1 MAQAAWSRPTLHS
14 WSCIGPRRR
23 AAAAEINCNVAE
35 DPPES
40 SSSQRET
47 LEPLIETIE
56 ETTTVIENSELSV
69 SSPHEIDEHTGEF
82 AIHTQAVEDDDIM
95 DPAKFQDRMTEVELW
110 QQIEREL
117 YENPDSEEDVTI
129 KQIREEEEAA
139 IAEVSDT
146 QSQSSVPN
154 TKEVHRFFPAGKIM
168 HIVTLVPDERE
179 RESDSNA
186 SSSDS
191 DKSSPEEEEEEEAK
205 EEEVAIFLTRRSL
218 YSKLRLSQTMI
229 ADHFMPVYRRQI
241 EKLIR
246 VLENKDGDEAG
257 ASTSHSRTTEETR

>member
-1 MAQAAWSRPTLHS
+1 MKRAQSMAQAAWSRPALRS

-23 AAAAEINCNVAE
+23 PSAAEINCNVAE
-35 DPPES
+35 DPLES

-47 LEPLIETIE
+47 SEPLLETIE
-56 ETTTVIENSELSV
+56 ETTTVIETSELSV
-69 SSPHEIDEHTGEF
+69 SSPHERDELKSEFTIDTE
-82 AIHTQAVEDDDIM
+82 VEEDADIM
-95 DPAKFQDRMTEVELW
+95 DPAKYQDRMTEVELW
-110 QQIEREL
+110 QQIERKL
-117 YENPDSEEDVTI
+117 YENPDSEEDDTI
-129 KQIREEEEAA
+129 KEIREEEEEA

-191 DKSSPEEEEEEEAK
+191 DNSNPEEEV
-205 EEEVAIFLTRRSL
+205 EVAIFLTRRSL

-246 VLENKDGDEAG
+246 VLENEGGAEEG
-257 ASTSHSRTTEETR
+257 ASSCHNRDEESR